1 MKTANPFAD
10 IDPAVLRQM
19 LEGNEKSLAMAG
31 TAPAAL
37 FSPLGAI
44 RGAGAAPEGEEGQ
57 GAVRGGLDFLGGVAG
72 AAGGSVLGSRGGA
85 ELGSHLGRSRMGRT
99 GVVPG
104 MIMGNILGGGLGAGL
119 GAAAG
124 YRGTDSLLSGLGLG
138 GKPQMGPSEEGSE
151 ETPPK
156 SPQE

>member
-31 TAPAAL
+31 AASAAL
-37 FSPLGAI
+37 LSPLGAVA
-44 RGAGAAPEGEEGQ
+44 GAGAAPEGEEGQ
-57 GAVRGGLDFLGGVAG
+57 GAVRGGLDLLGGAAG

-85 ELGSHLGRSRMGRT
+85 ELGSRIGSRMGRT

-124 YRGTDSLLSGLGLG
+124 DRGTDSLLSGLGLG